1 MAQLHQLSTWRTSSY
16 SHDTDCVECGSDPG
30 ASTFGVRDTKD
41 REAATLLFDRAEW
54 SAFVNG
60 VRRGRFDLP

>member
-1 MAQLHQLSTWRTSSY
+1 MAQLHQLSRWRKSSY
-16 SHDTDCVECGSDPG
+16 SHDTDCVEWGSDPA

-41 REAATLLFDRAEW
+41 RDAATLLFERAAW
-54 SAFVNG
+54 SAFVSG